1 MIRDHFRVLKVD
13 LSTGRGKI
21 EEIEGRNTCAGGSG
35 LAALLFSRMGF
46 SDRSWEDP
54 EQPLIFAIGPL
65 TGYFPLMSK
74 VVCAFKSPYHDQ
86 YAESHGGGR
95 SALSMRFADLDALVI
110 TGKAKRPSCL
120 VVGSRKLEVKDVHYL
135 WGKSVQRTG
144 QMLRRMA
151 GGSGH
156 RSILRIGPAGE
167 NGSAMAC
174 INVDTY
180 RHFGRLGGGAVMGAK
195 NLKAIVIVGDESFD
209 LPAGKDYTPLFQ
221 KIYGQLTGTKMM
233 DKYHNLG
240 TPINVAVLN
249 GIKAMPCR
257 NLQRTSDENIS
268 GITGETFAERTLLRN
283 TACSGCPV
291 GCIHLGFVRE
301 KFSEPNQYLYRQ
313 VTYDH
318 EPIATMGAMLSVLD
332 AFQVLTLLEIAEKE
346 GLDVMSAGVALAWAT
361 EAFEKGLLSEKETL
375 IPLKFGDA
383 GAYAQAVKHLGAGTN
398 DFYRL
403 LGQGTLKAAQ
413 QYGGQDFACVLGQ
426 EMAGYATGEVFFISQ
441 ALGLRHSHLDAGGY
455 SYDQKQKGKDP
466 HVDQRMAAVPANFDQ
481 KQQGKDAV
489 HAVEFLVQ
497 DEKAR
502 VLLTSMVS
510 CLFAREVYKEA
521 ALADCLSAVGYRNL
535 AENLDS
541 VAQRVQR
548 IRWQM
553 RMKTGFDPGSVKI
566 PERFNQVVTWKGPM
580 DTSYLNSLQ
589 KTYAERI
596 REMAKLGES
605 ESTITSTK

>member
-13 LSTGRGKI
+13 LATGRGQI
-21 EEIEGRNTCAGGSG
+21 EEIDGRDVCAGGSG
-35 LAALLFSRMGF
+35 LAALLFGRMGF
-46 SDRSWEDP
+46 PDRTWEDP

-144 QMLRRMA
+144 QMLRRIV

-167 NGSAMAC
+167 NRSAMAC

-209 LPAGKDYTPLFQ
+209 LPANKEYAKLFQ
-221 KIYGQLTGTKMM
+221 HIYGQLTETTMM

-257 NLQRTSDENIS
+257 NLQRTSDEAIS
-268 GITGETFAERTLLRN
+268 GITGETFADRTLLRN
-283 TACSGCPV
+283 IACAGCPV

-301 KFSEPNQYLYRQ
+301 KFSEPHEYLYRQ

-318 EPIATMGAMLSVLD
+318 EPIFAMGSMLSVLD
-332 AFQVLTLLEIAEKE
+332 AFQVLALLEIAEKA

-361 EAFEKGLLSEKETL
+361 EAFEKGLVSEKETMV
-375 IPLKFGDA
+375 PLKFGDA
-383 GAYAQAVKHLGAGTN
+383 GAYAKAVQYLGTGAN
-398 DFYRL
+398 DFYRV
-403 LGQGTLKAAQ
+403 LGQGALKAAK
-413 QYGGQDFACVLGQ
+413 QYGGADFACVLGQ
-426 EMAGYATGEVFFISQ
+426 EMGGYATGEVFFVSQ

-455 SYDQKQKGKDP
+455 SYDQKQKGKD
-466 HVDQRMAAVPANFDQ
+466 VAQ
-481 KQQGKDAV
+481 
-489 HAVEFLVQ
+489 AVEFLVQ

-521 ALADCLSAVGYRNL
+521 VLADCLNAVGYGNL
-535 AENLDS
+535 AGNLDS
-541 VAQRVQR
+541 VAEKIQKM
-548 IRWQM
+548 RWQM
-553 RMKTGFDPGSVKI
+553 RIKTGFDPKTVSI
-566 PERFNQVVTWKGPM
+566 PKRFTEITTWKGAI
-580 DTSYLNSLQ
+580 DKDYLAALMSEYGKQILALG
-589 KTYAERI
+589 AE
-596 REMAKLGES
+596 G
-605 ESTITSTK
+605 

>member
-1 MIRDHFRVLKVD
+1 MIRDHFRILKVD
-13 LSTGRGKI
+13 LSTGRGQI
-21 EEIEGRNTCAGGSG
+21 EEIDGRNTWAGGSG
-35 LAALLFSRMGF
+35 LAALLFSRMSF
-46 SDRSWEDP
+46 SDRRWEDP

-95 SALSMRFADLDALVI
+95 AALTMRFADLDAMVI

-120 VVGSRKLEVKDVHYL
+120 IVGSRKLEVKDVHYL

-167 NGSAMAC
+167 NQSAMAC

-180 RHFGRLGGGAVMGAK
+180 RHFGRLGGGGVMGAK
-195 NLKAIVIVGDESFD
+195 NLKAIVIIGDESFD
-209 LPAGKDYTPLFQ
+209 LPGGKEYAPLFQ
-221 KIYGQLTGTKMM
+221 KIYAQLTETNMM

-249 GIKAMPCR
+249 GIQALPCR
-257 NLQRTSDENIS
+257 NLQRTSDPAIS
-268 GITGETFAERTLLRN
+268 GITGETFADRTLLRN
-283 TACSGCPV
+283 TACAGCPV

-313 VTYDH
+313 VSYDH
-318 EPIATMGAMLSVLD
+318 EPIFAMGAMLSVFD
-332 AFQVLTLLEIAEKE
+332 AFQVLTLLEIAEKA

-361 EAFEKGLLSEKETL
+361 EAFEKGFLSEKETL

-383 GAYAQAVKHLGAGTN
+383 VAYAQALKYLGTGAN
-398 DFYRL
+398 DFYHL

-413 QYGGQDFACVLGQ
+413 RYGGQDFACVLGQ
-426 EMAGYATGEVFFISQ
+426 EMGGYATGEVFFISQ

-455 SYDQKQKGKDP
+455 SYDQKQKGKD
-466 HVDQRMAAVPANFDQ
+466 VGQ
-481 KQQGKDAV
+481 
-489 HAVEFLVQ
+489 AVEFLVQ

-502 VLLTSMVS
+502 VFLTSMVS

-521 ALADCLSAVGYRNL
+521 ILAECLNAVGYRDL
-535 AENLDS
+535 AENVDS
-541 VAQRVQR
+541 VSGR
-548 IRWQM
+548 IQKMRWQM
-553 RMKTGFDPGSVKI
+553 RMKTGFDPGSAKI
-566 PERFNQVVTWKGPM
+566 PERFKQVVTWKGAM
-580 DTSYLNSLQ
+580 DTNYMDSLH
-589 KTYAERI
+589 KTYAQRI
-596 REMAKLGES
+596 QEMAKLEAGGS
-605 ESTITSTK
+605 AKSQAPNNK

>member
-1 MIRDHFRVLKVD
+1 MIRDHFRVLRVD
-13 LSTGRGKI
+13 LSTGRGQI
-21 EEIEGRNTCAGGSG
+21 EEIDGRNACAGGSG
-35 LAALLFSRMGF
+35 LAALLFGRLGF
-46 SDRSWEDP
+46 PDRTWEDP

-95 SALSMRFADLDALVI
+95 AALSLRFADLDALVI
-110 TGKAKRPSCL
+110 TGKARRPSCV
-120 VVGSRKLEVKDVHYL
+120 VVGSRTLEVKDVHYL

-144 QMLRRMA
+144 QMMRSLV

-167 NGSAMAC
+167 NRSAMAC

-195 NLKAIVIVGDESFD
+195 NLKAIVIVGDDSFD
-209 LPAGKDYTPLFQ
+209 LPAGKEYTPLFQ
-221 KIYGQLTGTKMM
+221 KIYGQLTETSMM

-249 GIKAMPCR
+249 GIRALPCR
-257 NLQRTSDENIS
+257 NLQRTSDEAIS

-318 EPIATMGAMLSVLD
+318 EPIFAMGAMLSVVD
-332 AFQVLTLLEIAEKE
+332 AFQVLTLLEIAEKA

-375 IPLKFGDA
+375 TPLKFGDA
-383 GAYAQAVKHLGAGTN
+383 RAYGLAVKHLGTGAN

-403 LGQGTLKAAQ
+403 LGQGTLKAAAK
-413 QYGGQDFACVLGQ
+413 YGGMDFACVLGQ
-426 EMAGYATGEVFFISQ
+426 EMGGYATGEVFFVSQ

-455 SYDQKQKGKDP
+455 SYDQKQKGKD
-466 HVDQRMAAVPANFDQ
+466 VA
-481 KQQGKDAV
+481 K
-489 HAVEFLVQ
+489 AVEFLVQ

-502 VLLTSMVS
+502 VFLTSMVS

-521 ALADCLSAVGYRNL
+521 VLADCLNAVGYRDL
-535 AENLDS
+535 AQGMDS
-541 VAQRVQR
+541 VARR
-548 IRWQM
+548 IQKMRWES
-553 RMKTGFDPGSVKI
+553 RLKTGFDPASVKI
-566 PERFNQVVTWKGPM
+566 PERFKQVVTWKGPL
-580 DTSYLNSLQ
+580 DTNYLDALQ
-589 KTYAERI
+589 KAYTQRI
-596 REMAKLGES
+596 REIAKSEES
-605 ESTITSTK
+605 GSP

>member
-13 LSTGRGKI
+13 LSTGRGQI
-21 EEIEGRNTCAGGSG
+21 EEVGGRDTWAGGSG
-35 LAALLFSRMGF
+35 LAAHLFSKLGF
-46 SDRSWEDP
+46 SDRGWEDAQ
-54 EQPLIFAIGPL
+54 QPLIFTIGPL

-86 YAESHGGGR
+86 YAESHAGGR
-95 SALSMRFADLDALVI
+95 AALSMRFADLDALVI

-120 VVGSRKLEVKDVHYL
+120 VVGSRTLRLEETPYL

-167 NGSAMAC
+167 NRSAMAC

-180 RHFGRLGGGAVMGAK
+180 RHFGRLGAGAVMGAK
-195 NLKAIVIVGDESFD
+195 NLKAIILVGDESFD
-209 LPAGKDYTPLFQ
+209 LPSGKDYAQAFQ
-221 KIYGQLTGTKMM
+221 KIYGQLTETTMM

-249 GIKAMPCR
+249 GIKALPCR
-257 NLQRTSDENIS
+257 NLQKTSDEAIS

-301 KFSEPNQYLYRQ
+301 KFAEPNQYLYRQ

-318 EPIATMGAMLSVLD
+318 EPIFAMGAMLSVLD
-332 AFQVLTLLEIAEKE
+332 AFQVLTLLEAAEKV

-361 EAFEKGLLSEKETL
+361 EAFEKGLLSERETL
-375 IPLKFGDA
+375 TPLKFGDA
-383 GAYAQAVKHLGAGTN
+383 GAYAVALKHLGEASN
-398 DFYRL
+398 EFYRL
-403 LGQGTLKAAQ
+403 LGQGTLKAAEK
-413 QYGGQDFACVLGQ
+413 YGGTDFACVLGQ
-426 EMAGYATGEVFFISQ
+426 EMGGYATGEVFFVSQ

-455 SYDQKQKGKDP
+455 SYDQKQKGKD
-466 HVDQRMAAVPANFDQ
+466 VA
-481 KQQGKDAV
+481 
-489 HAVEFLVQ
+489 HAVDFLVQ

-510 CLFAREVYKEA
+510 CLFAREVYKESV
-521 ALADCLSAVGYRNL
+521 LAECLNAVGYGKL
-535 AENLDS
+535 AETLDP
-541 VAQRVQR
+541 VACRVQNL
-548 IRWQM
+548 RWQL
-553 RMKTGFDPGSVKI
+553 RLKSGFDPASVRI
-566 PERFNQVVTWKGPM
+566 PGRFKEIVTWKGPL
-580 DTSYLNSLQ
+580 DGNYLDSLQ
-589 KTYAERI
+589 KTYAGKI
-596 REMAKLGES
+596 REMGKEGASGPS
-605 ESTITSTK
+605 